1 MKWLFVV
8 ATVWAICP
16 VPVLA
21 QDSATLE
28 ANKALARQAQQ
39 MWSTGDIA
47 TAGDIYASAYVNH
60 EPADDGK
67 TRPVDLKTYLAAIAD
82 FHRSFNPIDVT
93 VLSQTAEADMVATR
107 WQLSAIHTGDFM
119 GLAATGKEIV
129 YSGIRID
136 RIENGRIAE
145 SWGNWNKYG
154 LLSQL
159 GLVN

>member
-1 MKWLFVV
+1 MMVMIG
-8 ATVWAICP
+8 AICP

-21 QDSATLE
+21 QDSETLE
-28 ANKALARQAQQ
+28 ANKALAGQAQQ
-39 MWSTGDIA
+39 MWRTGDIA

-60 EPADDGK
+60 QAADDGQ
-67 TRPVDLKTYLAAIAD
+67 TRSVDLKTYLAVIAD

-107 WQLSAIHTGDFM
+107 WQFSAIHTGDFM
-119 GLAATGKEIV
+119 GVAATGKEIV
-129 YSGIRID
+129 YGGIRID

-145 SWGNWNKYG
+145 SWGNWNKFG